1 MDKQYLKT
9 RSNVGAM
16 AALNAA
22 AATSIPPP
30 DKKKITK
37 RKVGKQ
43 TKEQTTEITVEEL
56 DALNVDAHDLISAD
70 DSIAHR
76 RDDQIKTFFDQHD
89 FETIL
94 QNMRINIPLDW
105 LDSPV
110 QDRTQNEALGYYL
123 NKGHRFQSVVTE
135 RILIHMELDEAEQ
148 ILFNSRSG
156 EAEVV
161 TLTPTQKTFIGSAIA
176 FYRYY
181 KNVSNG
187 IIIDPIITGQLL
199 SFLQI
204 LYETLSMFQA
214 SKELDDELQ
223 QSAKERNT
231 GGYELVRY
239 VDPKAIFSIQT
250 QSGEIQSVD
259 VAQPFTRN
267 FEDTGLGRQINSFYD
282 ENIYVDSIKPFNM
295 IKSNII
301 INTALAL
308 ALNKYLLFKTPGE
321 TYDYENSIKVFMGIG
336 YRNDANW
343 NNFDLDRVYLEATGR
358 NIDELLTQQDIPDS
372 LIFDSEN
379 SGIIVD
385 NISPLASSSYD
396 YWVALKFVKRPNI
409 IYGVVISIIYGPNM
423 KYFIASNSAN
433 EKEEIVLPCKLQ
445 LSKIFIDTT
454 NMVVVFELRIIQE
467 LTTVVLKSKWES
479 VINKELLQHIQKMYK
494 GKKKGKK
501 EVLSSQPYG
510 SQDTNFFSPS
520 LVSNFESKINPDED
534 PYKVDAGGSKS
545 NRKSKNKTNKSRNQ
559 NKRKTNKKRRTNKR
573 RTNKRRRI

>member
-1 MDKQYLKT
+1 MNPNT
-9 RSNVGAM
+9 RSNTNVGAM
-16 AALNAA
+16 AAFNKA
-22 AATSIPPP
+22 AATFIPPP
-30 DKKKITK
+30 EEKKSNKSTK

-43 TKEQTTEITVEEL
+43 TKEITLEELEEL
-56 DALNVDAHDLISAD
+56 DQKAIDLVEKDHGIEYITN
-70 DSIAHR
+70 DS
-76 RDDQIKTFFDQHD
+76 QTKTFFDQRE

-94 QNMRINIPLDW
+94 QNMSIPLDNSW
-105 LDSPV
+105 LDIPIV
-110 QDRTQNEALGYYL
+110 VGLQNEALGYYL
-123 NKGHRFQSVVTE
+123 NQGYRFQDPVTE
-135 RILIHMELDEAEQ
+135 RVLIDMEVNEAVQ
-148 ILFNSRSG
+148 ILFNSQTG

-161 TLTPTQKTFIGSAIA
+161 SLTPTQKTFIGSGIA

-187 IIIDPIITGQLL
+187 IIRDPIIKIDRNLL
-199 SFLQI
+199 SYLKI
-204 LYETLSMFQA
+204 MYNTLSMFQA

-239 VDPKAIFSIQT
+239 VDPKAIFSI
-250 QSGEIQSVD
+250 SGQPPFV
-259 VAQPFTRN
+259 VVQPFTRN

-282 ENIYVDSIKPFNM
+282 DDIFIDPQKPFNM

-308 ALNKYLLFKTPGE
+308 ALNNYLKFKTPV
-321 TYDYENSIKVFMGIG
+321 TMYDYENSIKVFMGIG
-336 YRNDANW
+336 YKNDANW
-343 NNFDLDRVYLEATGR
+343 NNFDLARVFGEATQG
-358 NIDELLTQQDIPDS
+358 NIEDLLSQQLIPGS
-372 LIFDSEN
+372 NNLIFSSEN
-379 SGIIVD
+379 SGIQVD
-385 NISPLASSSYD
+385 NVSPLASSSYD
-396 YWVALKFVKRPNI
+396 YNVALKFVKRPNI

-479 VINKELLQHIQKMYK
+479 VINKELLPHIQKMYK

-501 EVLSSQPYG
+501 EVLLSQGYSSE
-510 SQDTNFFSPS
+510 DLDFFSS
-520 LVSNFESKINPDED
+520 DLNPN
-534 PYKVDAGGSKS
+534 AGGSKL
-545 NRKSKNKTNKSRNQ
+545 NRKSKTN
-559 NKRKTNKKRRTNKR
+559 RKTNRKTKRRNNKRRKTKRRTNKR
-573 RTNKRRRI
+573 RTNKRRI